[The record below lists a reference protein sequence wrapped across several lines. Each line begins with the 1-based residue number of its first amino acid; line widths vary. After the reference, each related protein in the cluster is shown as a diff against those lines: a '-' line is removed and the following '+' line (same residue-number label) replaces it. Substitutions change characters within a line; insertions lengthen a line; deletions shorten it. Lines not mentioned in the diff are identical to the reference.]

1 MIKRTLYISAAL
13 AALCACSGTVDPEAG
28 NPGEDIPEEF
38 TAPYTLSADKEEVEA
53 SGTDLVT
60 FSLKDAYGREMLT
73 DKKTL
78 QSVNIVSEEGVRV
91 TRMTTTAT
99 FIENGTYNFSATFKG
114 EKTENTIQIKAV
126 NRGKYEKF
134 HRNIGLFKCTSVWC
148 PACPRLDQSLHGL
161 AENTHNH
168 IVVLACHGNYNYTDP
183 YSLYVGDYDLGSYM
197 MGAFGGSGWPTLIY
211 DLEKA
216 EVGAAS
222 TSELEANIMERRI
235 SDPATC
241 GIKVFSVAVEGTAL
255 KVKASVKSSADGSYD
270 LACAV
275 LRDGLEYNVDGVHSA
290 NDDGV
295 YDHVVL
301 TLTPNFMRYSSETGK
316 ELKADEEFE
325 REFTFEFGEGNVP
338 AEDSLKK
345 YYVAVYAHRK
355 TDDSS
360 VMDNIVT
367 CTYGESV
374 DYVYNE

>member
-1 MIKRTLYISAAL
+1 MKRTLYISAVL

-60 FSLKDAYGREMLT
+60 FSLRDAYGREMLT

-91 TRMTTTAT
+91 PRMSMTAT

-148 PACPRLDQSLHGL
+148 VACPGLDKALHGL
-161 AENTHNH
+161 AENTQNH
-168 IVVLACHGNYNYTDP
+168 IVVLACHGNFNYTDP
-183 YSLYVGDYDLGSYM
+183 FSLYVGDYDLGTYM
-197 MGAFGGSGWPTLIY
+197 MAAFGGNGWPTLIY
-211 DLEKA
+211 DLETA
-216 EVGAAS
+216 EVGAAG
-222 TSELEANIMERRI
+222 TSDLENNIMKRRV
-235 SDPATC
+235 SEPSTC
-241 GIKVFSVAVEGTAL
+241 GIKVSSVSVEGSSL
-255 KVKASVKSSADGSYD
+255 KVRAAVKSSTGGSYD

-275 LRDGLEYNVDGVHSA
+275 LRDGLVYNANGVYSA

-295 YDHVVL
+295 YDNVVL
-301 TLTPNFMRYSSETGK
+301 NVTSNFIRYSADSGK
-316 ELKADEEFE
+316 ELNADEEFE
-325 REFTFEFGEGNVP
+325 REFSFDFGEGNVP
-338 AEDSLKK
+338 SEDVLKG

-355 TDDSS
+355 TEDSS

-367 CTYGESV
+367 CAYGESV